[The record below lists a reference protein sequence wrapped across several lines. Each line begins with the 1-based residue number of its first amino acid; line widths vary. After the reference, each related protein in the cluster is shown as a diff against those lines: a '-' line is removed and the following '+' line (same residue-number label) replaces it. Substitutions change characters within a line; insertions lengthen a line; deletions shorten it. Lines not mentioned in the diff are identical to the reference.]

1 MASNTTIFDFF
12 NSLPNG
18 FTNEEFEDRI
28 SECPATL
35 RQFKRSLANC
45 KERSKL
51 ETTNETGYIKQFIFE
66 LINSFF

>member
-12 NSLPNG
+12 KSLPNG
-18 FTNEEFEDRI
+18 FTDKQFEDRI

-35 RQFKRSLANC
+35 QHFKTSLASC
-45 KERSKL
+45 KERSDL
-51 ETTNETGYIKQFIFE
+51 ETGNETGYIKQFIFE